1 MDVPQEPV
9 RYKSDLLFGSENDP
23 VSVSLPPFFS
33 DKRKTCRRQGEIKA
47 NKHQIDWTSA
57 DELQRQQTST

>member
-1 MDVPQEPV
+1 M
-9 RYKSDLLFGSENDP
+9 RYKSNLLLGSKNDS

-47 NKHQIDWTSA
+47 DKHQPDRTSA
-57 DELQRQQTST
+57 DEL